1 MLSFLLAPLFVQ
13 TKAFENQSK
22 ALTNA
27 KMIGIATE
35 MYLADHKDRYPA
47 VRDTEHFKQAVAPYL
62 QSSKVW
68 ISLNPKGGG
77 LCFAL
82 NLAGVNEAVPEIPG
96 DIPLL
101 YDSKPWPDG
110 KRIVTFA
117 DGHTDFVKSQD
128 WPAIER
134 RLKTKYSRR
143 ALKEPS
149 AKEIQEFRKQHSGVK
164 SLPPSL
170 P

>member
-1 MLSFLLAPLFVQ
+1 MLSFLLAPVFVQ

-22 ALTNA
+22 ALSNA

-47 VRDTEHFKQAVAPYL
+47 VRDTEQFKKAVAPYL
-62 QSSKVW
+62 QSPKVW
-68 ISLNPKGGG
+68 AVLNPKGGG
-77 LCFAL
+77 LRFAL

-101 YDSKPWPDG
+101 YDTQPWPDG

-143 ALKEPS
+143 ILKEPS
-149 AKEIQEFRKQHSGVK
+149 AKEIRAFRQAHPAIRIAPSK
-164 SLPPSL
+164 LP
-170 P
+170 